1 MPEAKETIRVNASF
15 FTSGSLF
22 GEITMGLTSPE
33 RLYRYTFQCHFNIYQ
48 DVKKQNYHIE
58 TTKSG

>member
-1 MPEAKETIRVNASF
+1 
-15 FTSGSLF
+15 
-22 GEITMGLTSPE
+22 MGLTSPE

-48 DVKKQNYHIE
+48 DVKKQNYHIG